1 MQFTCTVTINKPQQ
15 IVADFFAD
23 PTYLKEYQEGFQRKE
38 LLSGNVGEVGAV
50 SKLYYQNGKRKMELE
65 ETIVKN
71 DLPNEFLAE
80 YFHTHTENTMRST
93 FTAIN
98 DNETRYDAEIHYTKF
113 KGAIVKVMAFL
124 FPSFFKKQ
132 VQKWLMNFKIFV
144 EKQ

>member
-1 MQFTCTVTINKPQQ
+1 MKFTCTVTIHKPQQ
-15 IVADFFAD
+15 VVADFFAD
-23 PTYLKEYQEGFQRKE
+23 PTHLKEYQEGFQKKE
-38 LLSGNVGEVGAV
+38 LLSGNAGEVGTV

-93 FTAIN
+93 FTELS
-98 DNETRYDAEIHYTKF
+98 DTETRYDAEIHYTKF
-113 KGAIVKVMAFL
+113 KGAIVKIMAFL

-132 VQKWLMNFKIFV
+132 VQKWLKNFKVFV